1 MTWLITNWRLMLGG
15 LLILLCAG
23 MAKTASHYHDK
34 YAEAQKQ
41 ADQRQET
48 INDMQR
54 RQKSVAALD
63 AKYTKELADAKATIN
78 QLHDDV
84 ATGRRRL
91 QLNATCPKQSAP
103 GASSVGDAGTATVTA
118 DAERD
123 YWRLRDGINTVTKQV
138 NYLQHYIREQ
148 CLK

>member
-1 MTWLITNWRLMLGG
+1 MTWLIMNWKYLGV
-15 LLILLCAG
+15 LIMCLAIVG
-23 MAKTASHYHDK
+23 FAAVGSRYKEK
-34 YAEAQKQ
+34 YTVAQAQ

-63 AKYTKELADAKATIN
+63 AQYTKELADAKATIN

-84 ATGRRRL
+84 SAGRRRL
-91 QLNATCPKQSAP
+91 QLNATCPKQSTAAP
-103 GASSVGDAGTATVTA
+103 GKLGDAGAATITA

-123 YWRLRDGINTVTKQV
+123 YWRLRDGISTVTKQV
-138 NYLQHYIREQ
+138 KYLQQYIREQ